1 MSSQSAHPA
10 EPEQSGG
17 RPGQLLIKDVAAF
30 KALADPLRLQILF
43 ELGDEGPRTVK
54 TVAATLGVA
63 PTRLYYHFKLL
74 ERAGLIRVASRRLVS
89 GIEERHYEAVADS
102 VGPAPEAVPSLVKG
116 GVIGAMMRVVRA
128 ELELALMAQSA
139 PPGDPASSVPLLSF
153 TGLALSRADV
163 EELQRRLAELMR
175 EFGSNRPSA
184 GTRVY
189 HALFAGYL
197 APHELRRP
205 DPDAP

>member
-1 MSSQSAHPA
+1 MSSEAAHPA
-10 EPEQSGG
+10 EPEQGSE
-17 RPGQLLIKDVAAF
+17 RSDQLLIKDVAAL

-43 ELGDEGPRTVK
+43 ELGEGPRTVK

-74 ERAGLIRVASRRLVS
+74 ERAGLIRVAGRRLVS
-89 GIEERHYEAVADS
+89 GIEERHYEAVAES
-102 VGPAPEAVPSLVKG
+102 IGPAPEAVPAMVKD
-116 GVIGAMMRVVRA
+116 GVIGALMRVVRA

-153 TGLALSRADV
+153 TGLALSTADV
-163 EELQRRLAELMR
+163 EEVQRRLEALMR
-175 EFGSNRPSA
+175 EFGSNRRPP

-197 APHELRRP
+197 APQELRRP